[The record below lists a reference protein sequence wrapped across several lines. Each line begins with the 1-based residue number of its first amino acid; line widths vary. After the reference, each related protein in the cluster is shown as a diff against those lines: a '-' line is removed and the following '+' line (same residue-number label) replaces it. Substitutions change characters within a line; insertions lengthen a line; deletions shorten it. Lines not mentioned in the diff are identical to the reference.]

1 MSTDQE
7 IKSMCWYQ
15 QGVID
20 EMNRFVDLHIKN
32 HDITQHMKPLTD
44 LLDLCPQDSNLI
56 DLGTGTAMIAPL
68 CNRFRFH
75 GADLPHIIAGCAMR
89 NQPQYFYRSCDL
101 IEGDLAW
108 VLQFDVT
115 VLNGVVDIMYN
126 GLGILRR
133 ILTYCNRYVVIHRQE
148 ITESGQSR
156 SIVNGSYGGKTYHSI
171 INRSDFNSLLQEM
184 GFEIIRENKLNFGNW
199 ENGGSSFLLLNK
211 NFVDK
216 KYESHSLRQLR
227 NRIITSIESRKIVLG
242 AGDQMHD
249 PGWICTNQEELDI
262 ENADDWGFLFDGT
275 RATHLLAE
283 HVWEHLKN
291 PDKANKNAF
300 DHLCAGGRLRIAVP
314 DGFHPDSDYINN
326 VKPGGVGSGADDH
339 QHLWNYRTLSES
351 LDRVGFTVV
360 LLEYWDEDGNFRT
373 PITWLKNDGFIKR
386 SFKFDERNEDG
397 RPNYTS
403 LIVDALKLKE

>member
-15 QGVID
+15 QEVID
-20 EMNRFVDLHIKN
+20 EMNRFVDLHVKN
-32 HDITQHMKPLTD
+32 HDVTQHMKPLTE

-68 CNRFRFH
+68 CNKFKFH

-101 IEGDLAW
+101 IEGDLVW
-108 VLQFDVT
+108 VLGFDVV

-133 ILTYCNRYVVIHRQE
+133 ILTYCSRYVVIHRQE

-171 INRSDFNSLLQEM
+171 INRNDFNNLLQEM
-184 GFEIIRENKLNFGNW
+184 GFEIVQENKLNFGNW

-216 KYESHSLRQLR
+216 KYESHPLRQLR
-227 NRIITSIESRKIVLG
+227 NTIQNRPYPKIVLG
-242 AGDQMHD
+242 AGDQPHAID
-249 PGWICTNQEELDI
+249 WICTNHEELDV
-262 ENADDWGFLFDGT
+262 ENKADWDFLFENT
-275 RATHLLAE
+275 KATHLLAE
-283 HVWEHLKN
+283 HVWEHLPN
-291 PDKANKNAF
+291 PDIANKNAF
-300 DHLCAGGRLRIAVP
+300 DKLCVGGRLRIAVP
-314 DGFHPDSDYINN
+314 DGFHPDPDYINY
-326 VKPGGVGSGADDH
+326 VKPGGIGAGADDH
-339 QHLWNYRTLSES
+339 RHLWNYKTLTDS
-351 LDRVGFTVV
+351 LEKVGFTVQ
-360 LLEYWDEDGNFRT
+360 LLEYWDESGTFNT
-373 PITWLKNDGFIKR
+373 PIHWIVRDGFIKR
-386 SFKFDERNEDG
+386 SLNFDERNVDNE
-397 RPNYTS
+397 PNYTS
-403 LIVDALKLKE
+403 LIVDAIKLTE